1 MGDFNCDINPKNM
14 NSIIRSFAE
23 SSGLKIIPHG
33 STHFTSSSETF
44 IDLIMVDQND
54 SILNFNSYAHINNH
68 YLVDVSI
75 EIFSPISST
84 NNLRYQDFKKNLDE
98 NLYLSE
104 LSKID

>member
-44 IDLIMVDQND
+44 IDLIMDDQND
-54 SILNFNSYAHINNH
+54 SILNFNRYANINSH

-75 EIFSPISST
+75 EIFSPISTT
-84 NNLRYQDFKKNLDE
+84 NNIRYRDFKNLDE